1 MPTPTETHPKAIKP
15 TVFVV
20 DDDAAVRESMAWLIE
35 SHGYEVQIFDSA
47 QTFLDVYQPYMTGCI
62 VLDVRMPGMDGLQ
75 LQNLLHERGCTLPTI
90 FVTGHAEVPIAIAAI
105 RSGGFDFLEK
115 PFDDDVMLE
124 RIRQALALE
133 AQSRDDPDRHQDV
146 INRITRLTPQEKRI
160 MQMICQGMTNRQI
173 ADDLELSHKTIEVYR
188 TRVMQKM
195 QASSLPTLVRM
206 LVENGLG

>member
-1 MPTPTETHPKAIKP
+1 MSMPTSKPSQAIKP

-35 SHGYEVQIFDSA
+35 SHGYDVQIFGSA
-47 QTFLDVYQPYMTGCI
+47 QTFLDVYQPYMVGCI

-75 LQNLLHERGCTLPTI
+75 LQNLLHEQGCVLPTI

-115 PFDDDVMLE
+115 PFDDDVLLE
-124 RIRQALALE
+124 RIEQALALD
-133 AQSRDDPDRHQDV
+133 AQSRDDPNRHQDLM
-146 INRITRLTPQEKRI
+146 NRVARLTPQEKRI

>member
-1 MPTPTETHPKAIKP
+1 MSTTSDVHQQAIKP

-20 DDDAAVRESMAWLIE
+20 DDDAAVRESMAWWIE
-35 SHGYEVQIFDSA
+35 SHGYDVKIFESA
-47 QTFLDVYQPYMTGCI
+47 QMFLDVYQPHMSGCI

-115 PFDDDVMLE
+115 PFDDDVLLE
-124 RIRQALALE
+124 RIEQALALE
-133 AQSRDDPDRHQDV
+133 AQSRDDPNRHQDV
-146 INRITRLTPQEKRI
+146 FNRIARLTPQEKRI

-173 ADDLELSHKTIEVYR
+173 AHELELSHKTIEVYR

-195 QASSLPTLVRM
+195 EASSLPTLVRM